1 MKTEQSFPGSAMTV
15 REMDPDEQPRE
26 KLINRGPQS
35 LSNSELLAILL
46 RTGKKGLNVL
56 DLSRMLL
63 QKKGGLREL
72 IRCSWN
78 ELTQEPGIATTKAV
92 TLEAAFELARRIQ
105 LSTVGERPQV
115 RSPDQ
120 AADFIAPRLRDFR
133 KEVFL
138 VVFLNNSKIVTGC
151 QKISE
156 GGLTATVVDPAEVM
170 RQAILHGAASIIIAH
185 NHPSGNLKESHADV
199 LLTRRIQEAGQILGI
214 PLDDH
219 IIIAGDGY
227 LSFREH
233 NLLK

>member
-1 MKTEQSFPGSAMTV
+1 MKQIPYTGSVMTV
-15 REMDPDEQPRE
+15 RDMEPDEQPRE
-26 KLINRGPQS
+26 KLMSRGAQA

-56 DLSRMLL
+56 DLSRMIL

-72 IRCSWN
+72 IRCSWK
-78 ELTQEPGIATTKAV
+78 ELTQEPGIADTKAV

-105 LSTVGERPQV
+105 VSSIGERP
-115 RSPDQ
+115 RLKNPEQ
-120 AADFIAPRLRDFR
+120 AADYIAPRLRDYK

-138 VVFLNNSKIVTGC
+138 VVFLNNTKTVTGC

-170 RQAILHGAASIIIAH
+170 RQAVLHGAASIIIAH

-199 LLTRRIQEAGQILGI
+199 LLTRRIEEAGNILGI

-227 LSFREH
+227 VSFRER